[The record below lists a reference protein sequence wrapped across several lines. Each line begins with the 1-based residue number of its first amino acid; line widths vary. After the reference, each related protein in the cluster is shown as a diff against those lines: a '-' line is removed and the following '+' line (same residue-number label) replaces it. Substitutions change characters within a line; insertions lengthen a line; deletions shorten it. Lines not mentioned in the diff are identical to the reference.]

1 MSLGDPDREDL
12 RLLLDHYRTA
22 SPIVIPKVVEARAPW
37 LTGTELDDLLQDVIR
52 HPRYWSA
59 RELGIKLSLTEV
71 GRSKYKIRTIAA
83 VNVTDDG
90 VGERRTV
97 LDTTFLAA
105 LSLAETCKLHRAF
118 CTQL

>member
-12 RLLLDHYRTA
+12 RLLLDHYSTA
-22 SPIVIPKVVEARAPW
+22 SPIVIPKVVKARAPW
-37 LTGTELDDLLQDVIR
+37 LTGAELDDLLQDVIR

-71 GRSKYKIRTIAA
+71 ERSKYKIRTIAA

-97 LDTTFLAA
+97 TPGHDFF
-105 LSLAETCKLHRAF
+105 SSVKLGRDVQI
-118 CTQL
+118 T